1 MKFDYIK
8 TIIMDK
14 LNVQNPPK
22 ETTIPPELVK
32 EWLSKNAEKEK
43 FIVFDGVTYS
53 TRKLQELI
61 KKMLGKG
68 SEGTE

>member
-8 TIIMDK
+8 TIIMDN

-43 FIVFDGVTYS
+43 FIVFEGVTFS

-61 KKMLGKG
+61 KKMLGEG
-68 SEGTE
+68 SGNE